1 MDFRTKDRTTTTRR
15 NLPLCSYLSLP
26 SLPRGQETEHHK
38 PINESD
44 KSPLCFVNIDLLA
57 FPEIFGTRPTR
68 ALRTCSA
75 WKGRKVAGVFFAP
88 KPTSYC
94 RWVICSSVNKAV
106 FSRKTTTGK
115 EQGMELSDN
124 DIQRIVD
131 RLRPTLSQILQNQ
144 SGNQSLVVSKWMH
157 KDSTIL
163 PGASSS

>member
-1 MDFRTKDRTTTTRR
+1 MDFRTKDRTTTRR
-15 NLPLCSYLSLP
+15 NLPLSRHLSL
-26 SLPRGQETEHHK
+26 SALPRGQETEHQK
-38 PINESD
+38 PINQSD
-44 KSPLCFVNIDLLA
+44 RSPLCLLA

-88 KPTSYC
+88 KPASYC
-94 RWVICSSVNKAV
+94 RWVIFSSVNKAV

-124 DIQRIVD
+124 DIQRTVD

-144 SGNQSLVVSKWMH
+144 SRNQSLVVINECIR
-157 KDSTIL
+157 T
-163 PGASSS
+163 AQSSPA